1 MKGVV
6 ERGFERLLWN
16 SRFVVVVAVVG
27 SVAAGFALFYLATID
42 VVYLVIHL
50 APYAGDMTEVARAEL
65 RSNTVT
71 HVVEVVDG
79 YLLALV
85 MLIFGMGMYELFV
98 SDVDEARASKTSSR
112 ILVIESLDDL
122 KNRLAKVILMI
133 MIVRLFEHAA
143 KMDLRSTLDML
154 YFGGAIALVGLA
166 LYLSHKAEADH
177 AKPD

>member
-6 ERGFERLLWN
+6 ERVFERLLWN
-16 SRFVVVVAVVG
+16 SRFVVVVAVIG

-42 VVYLVIHL
+42 VIYLVAHL
-50 APYAGDMTEVARAEL
+50 APYAGDMTEAARAEL

-143 KMDLRSTLDML
+143 KMDVKTTLDML
-154 YFGGAIALVGLA
+154 YFGGAIALVGVA
-166 LYLSHKAEADH
+166 LYFSHKSESAHKD
-177 AKPD
+177 